1 MRVPTKYEV
10 DRRDLLLPLV
20 SIQSLE
26 ASDSIGDFSC
36 AITGPCSRRA
46 TPENV
51 SRHAPDGVQV
61 FFNRWLIS

>member
-1 MRVPTKYEV
+1 MRVSTKHQV

-20 SIQSLE
+20 SIQGLE
-26 ASDSIGDFSC
+26 ASDSNGDFGC
-36 AITGPCSRRA
+36 AITGPCSLGA

-51 SRHAPDGVQV
+51 SRQVPDGVQV